1 MADRA
6 HHAGA
11 LSYDPAADVA
21 LRHPDWVVAPA
32 DLGGL
37 VPEVLCWQR
46 KVILIEAGDSPEV
59 QRSSLAHAI
68 AHLDLGH
75 VRTLPGF
82 FESRE
87 EVAADRLAASR
98 LVSFG
103 ALAEA
108 VAWTADREAVARE
121 LGIDLPM
128 LAVRESMLSRQ
139 ERRSLR
145 RRRSSA
151 AAYG

>member
-6 HHAGA
+6 HRAGA

-21 LRHPDWVVAPA
+21 ARHPDWVVASA

-46 KVILIEAGDSPEV
+46 KVILIEADDSPEV
-59 QRSSLAHAI
+59 RRSSLAHAV

-75 VRTLPGF
+75 ARTLPGF
-82 FESRE
+82 FEHRE
-87 EVAADRLAASR
+87 EIEADRLAAAR
-98 LVSFG
+98 LVPFP

-108 VAWTADREAVARE
+108 IAWTADREAVARE
-121 LGIDLPM
+121 LGVDLQM
-128 LAVRESMLSRQ
+128 LAVRESMLSRH
-139 ERRSLR
+139 ERRTLR
-145 RRRSSA
+145 RRRTSA